1 MKLKAKINKDLIVY
15 SKGKQIDT
23 DKERLAQN
31 VALSEF
37 YSNKY
42 SPEEI
47 KSDIINPTN
56 IINNLND
63 KLSKEEIFIL
73 NNYLKV
79 K

>member
-31 VALSEF
+31 VAMSEF

-42 SPEEI
+42 TPEEI
-47 KSDIINPTN
+47 KAEIINPTN

-63 KLSKEEIFIL
+63 KLSKEEIFVL